1 VNFKR
6 TIQLFIFLFVFSF
19 YKSVSQ
25 EELNSAVV
33 EQKSYQLYVEK
44 NWSEL
49 INYGKMSITKGYD
62 YFYMRMRVGIAYY
75 EKKNYS
81 LAFGHFK
88 KALIFN
94 SSDELAQEYLYY
106 CYSYNG
112 MYNEARLLSRNFSSD
127 LAKKIGTDT
136 KSPIDFVVIEGG
148 TKLSDSAS
156 YYDSNKKTSSNYFD
170 PAVYFQAGLGHS
182 IKNRV
187 SLFHAFTYFKQKS
200 FIGTTNQTQ
209 YYLKAAIPFK
219 NDFLI
224 SPSFHY
230 VGIGS
235 STESVVTVT
244 PPQPPPPPGMPLKTS
259 TVVTTSSS
267 QSNYFVGSLSVQK
280 ICKKF
285 TFSVGCTISN
295 MSNVTQFIHS
305 GAVSYYVFGNSKL
318 VLGCADYLHTINT
331 YSTLNNSIAP
341 FIYVQPFNRLSIKAS
356 YLINSGNN
364 IIEDNGY
371 LVNNSPDLTKSRWS
385 LLANVVLSKH
395 VSIYGLYQFE
405 NKTESKQSFNYHYN
419 VIVGGI
425 KITP

>member
-1 VNFKR
+1 MNYKR
-6 TIQLFIFLFVFSF
+6 TIKLFAFLFVISF
-19 YKSVSQ
+19 YKGVSQ
-25 EELNSAVV
+25 EELNSALV
-33 EQKSYQLYVEK
+33 EQKSYQLYVDK
-44 NWSEL
+44 NWPEL
-49 INYGKMSITKGYD
+49 IKYGKMSINKGYD
-62 YFYMRMRVGIAYY
+62 YFYMRMRVGIAFY
-75 EKKNYS
+75 EKKNYL
-81 LAFGHFK
+81 LALGHFK
-88 KALIFN
+88 QALKFN

-106 CYSYNG
+106 CYFYNG
-112 MYNEARLLSRNFSSD
+112 MYTEARLLSRNFSSD
-127 LAKKIGTDT
+127 LAKKIGIDT

-148 TKLSDSAS
+148 TKLSDSVS
-156 YYDSNKKTSSNYFD
+156 YYDVNKKTSANYFD
-170 PAVYFQAGLGHS
+170 PATYIQAGLAHN

-200 FIGTTNQTQ
+200 FIGTINQTQ
-209 YYLKAAIPFK
+209 YFLKAAIPLK

-230 VGIGS
+230 VGIGL
-235 STESVVTVT
+235 STESVVVVT
-244 PPQPPPPPGMPLKTS
+244 PPQPPPPPGLPLITN
-259 TVVTTSSS
+259 TITTTASSH
-267 QSNYFVGSLSVQK
+267 SNYFVGSLAIQK
-280 ICKKF
+280 TCKKF
-285 TFSVGCTISN
+285 TFSVGSTVSN

-305 GAVSYYVFGNSKL
+305 GAACFYVFGNSKL

-405 NKTESKQSFNYHYN
+405 NKTESVQSFNYHYN